1 MLEAIRK
8 RSASILVKLLFG
20 LTVQVLVWM
29 TVTASLGDVEIGETG
44 YLPFHSRYFS
54 SAGA

>member
-1 MLEAIRK
+1 MDYCN
-8 RSASILVKLLFG
+8 SVKLLFG